1 MSVVVKHALHAI
13 LLISGITTLTAQ
25 EPVPPAGP
33 DSAAVIRLERSPPP
47 GALPRMARVQVLATR
62 RARLGVSVNMRARET
77 DSIGALVQGVTPN
90 GPAARAGI
98 RSGDI
103 ITRFNGTPLVGRGV
117 DAGEEQSGP
126 GVALTVLAAGLNPG
140 DTVALEYR
148 RGRVRKNAVVIAG
161 DEPFLTWSGP
171 QGSFGYIFGDSGEE
185 PARSGRW
192 RVELDSVRIQLDT
205 LIRRHRPRRPP
216 PPVFFMMGTPLEDLE
231 LAPLNRDLGRYFG
244 TSEGVLV
251 IRTPEDSRLGLR
263 AGDVVQAVDG
273 RVPTSPAQLLRILRS
288 YEAGETFQLDIVR
301 MKKREK
307 VTGTLGER

>member
-1 MSVVVKHALHAI
+1 MVI
-13 LLISGITTLTAQ
+13 LPGRA
-25 EPVPPAGP
+25 
-33 DSAAVIRLERSPPP
+33 PP
-47 GALPRMARVQVLATR
+47 GAMAPMARVQILATR

-77 DSIGALVQGVTPN
+77 DSIGALIQGVTPN

-103 ITRFNGTPLVGRGV
+103 ITRFNGTPLVGRAT
-117 DAGEEQSGP
+117 DATSEQSGP

-148 RGRVRKNAVVIAG
+148 RGRLRRNAQVIAG

-171 QGSFGYIFGDSGEE
+171 QGSFGYIFGDSGEAL
-185 PARSGRW
+185 ARSRGW
-192 RVELDSVRIQLDT
+192 RVELDSVRIKLDT
-205 LIRRHRPRRPP
+205 MMRRHRLKRPP
-216 PPVFFMMGTPLEDLE
+216 PPVFFLMGTPLEDLE

-251 IRTPEDSRLGLR
+251 IRAPDDSRLGLK

-288 YEAGETFQLDIVR
+288 YEIGETFQLDIMR

-307 VTGTLGER
+307 VTGMLGERDDH